1 MNIIIG
7 LEIHCQLNTRTKLF
21 CGCSTDYRN
30 DEPNTHVCP
39 ICLGLPGALPRLNRR
54 AVEYALRVAKALHLT
69 VRETCE
75 FSRKNY
81 FYPDLPKG
89 FQITQYDKPLAEG
102 GYLEIEADDGTPKR
116 VNLTRIHLE
125 EDPGRLVHRGGRDRA
140 GYSLVDYNRSGI
152 PLLEIVTEPDL
163 RSPKEAR
170 RFLNK
175 LRSTLEYLEV
185 FNGDLEG
192 AIRVDANI
200 SLEGHN
206 RVECK
211 NISSYKGVEK
221 ALTFEITRQK
231 NLIRRGLEVSRETR
245 HFQESRGI
253 TTTSRSKE
261 EEHDYRYFPE
271 PDLRPLRVHD
281 WLDGIGLPELPDAK
295 RDRFMDHY
303 GLSSEHARTLT
314 GDVKVADFYEG
325 TAGIDPILAAT
336 WIADILLGELNYR
349 NMRIDQLPEECFS
362 DLLAL
367 LAAEEIT
374 DSTGVEVLRMMLDA
388 IMGGETVELPT
399 VVVERLNLK
408 KTRVSEFDAVIQDV
422 IDANEMA
429 VADFHAGKREA
440 LNYLVG
446 QVMRATRGRADP
458 REIGEMIK
466 SRLGRQED

>member
-314 GDVKVADFYEG
+314 GDVKVADFYEA

-388 IMGGETVELPT
+388 IIGGETVELPT